1 MPKISVII
9 ATMNVDN
16 LIEKTLN
23 SIISQTLKDIQII
36 IVDGNS
42 TDNTL
47 QVLHKYRKHISKLIC
62 ESDTGIYDA
71 WNKAI
76 PFINSNWIQFLGAGD
91 VLASND
97 LYEKMIC
104 DLNNAFPRHNMVYG
118 NLLLMSEHTNEVFEK
133 ISIAPENVM
142 KLFTEGRFVTPIH
155 PETFCHI
162 STLKK
167 YKFDK
172 KYTFS
177 GDYKFMLQSLSEKPP
192 LYVDI
197 NVDKMV
203 VGGISNDKK
212 NLLKIY
218 RESQMVNKELGI
230 KIPLI
235 HTFRIYIIL
244 NFKFLLY
251 KILHKNILSFLINFK
266 RFLLRK
272 NPY

>member
-1 MPKISVII
+1 
-9 ATMNVDN
+9 
-16 LIEKTLN
+16 
-23 SIISQTLKDIQII
+23 
-36 IVDGNS
+36 
-42 TDNTL
+42 
-47 QVLHKYRKHISKLIC
+47 
-62 ESDTGIYDA
+62 
-71 WNKAI
+71 
-76 PFINSNWIQFLGAGD
+76 
-91 VLASND
+91 
-97 LYEKMIC
+97 
-104 DLNNAFPRHNMVYG
+104 
-118 NLLLMSEHTNEVFEK
+118 
-133 ISIAPENVM
+133 
-142 KLFTEGRFVTPIH
+142 
-155 PETFCHI
+155 
-162 STLKK
+162 
-167 YKFDK
+167 
-172 KYTFS
+172 
-177 GDYKFMLQSLSEKPP
+177 MLQSLSEKPP

-203 VGGISNDKK
+203 VGGISNYKK